1 MLWVSFTQG
10 SSFLVSSILFTGS
23 RFGFLFPLCFLFRF
37 SSPKLGDNSSF
48 FESHLYPSNYLVL
61 LSVLT
66 FSKGFSP
73 HCKFQRKLPS
83 FKTCWTA
90 SISTMIANHQHIC
103 SLKEVYTPLGILQLT
118 SKLAYPENNLP
129 DLPYLQY
136 QTMLLQSPISQVSLL
151 NPECH

>member
-1 MLWVSFTQG
+1 MLWVSFTQV

-48 FESHLYPSNYLVL
+48 FESHLYPSNFLVL

-83 FKTCWTA
+83 FQNFLDCFNLLFLPSKVL
-90 SISTMIANHQHIC
+90 SHDSKSSTYLFSQRGLYTFRNSSANI
-103 SLKEVYTPLGILQLT
+103 
-118 SKLAYPENNLP
+118 
-129 DLPYLQY
+129 
-136 QTMLLQSPISQVSLL
+136 
-151 NPECH
+151 